1 MPSADLRVVGMK
13 QGTGMGRGRTTGW
26 GIGMLY
32 MGMGTGTKMGMGTG
46 MSVRCDKYFSST
58 KVRNIHYFY
67 GKQRNVVFEMSNL
80 FGCLQ

>member
-58 KVRNIHYFY
+58 NTQKSQKYP
-67 GKQRNVVFEMSNL
+67 L
-80 FGCLQ
+80 FSKETKKRGI